1 MSTTL
6 APLTKLAGVKPAA
19 WPPQACETVRLLWR
33 VTLVL
38 TLVALPTALA
48 LAIDERMLGHFNV
61 WTKPLKF
68 QLALALQTATLAWA
82 LGQLTP
88 ALRRLAM
95 PRWLATGWVAVA
107 LYEASFITLQGARG
121 VASHFNR
128 ATLWESV
135 GGTLM
140 ASGAGALVLIV
151 VWVGLIALWQS
162 RQQRWAAMPLSI
174 GLGFV
179 LGGGLAAWTG
189 GDMGAARGYWPQ
201 PLVEPVQWMP
211 LTGWVLSQTDL
222 RIAHFAGLHQ
232 MQLLPALAA
241 FGILAGWRRAVVQGM
256 LAATAFASVP
266 AVWLLLQP

>member
-48 LAIDERMLGHFNV
+48 LAIDERLLGHFNV

-140 ASGAGALVLIV
+140 ASGAGVLVIIV

-222 RIAHFAGLHQ
+222 RIAHFVGLHQ
-232 MQLLPALAA
+232 MQFLPALAA

>member
-1 MSTTL
+1 MTTIHALLPRLDGVQL
-6 APLTKLAGVKPAA
+6 AAR
-19 WPPQACETVRLLWR
+19 PQQAEVARLLWR

-38 TLVALPTALA
+38 MLAAVPTALA
-48 LAIDERMLGHFNV
+48 LAMDERMLGHFNV

-82 LGQLTP
+82 LGKLTP

-95 PRWLATGWVAVA
+95 PRWLALGWSAVA
-107 LYEASFITLQGARG
+107 LCEAGFITLQGARG

-128 ATLWESV
+128 ATPGESV
-135 GGTLM
+135 AGTLM
-140 ASGAGALVLIV
+140 ASGAGVLVLV
-151 VWVGLIALWQS
+151 TVWIGLIALWQS
-162 RQQRWAAMPLSI
+162 RQQRWSTLPLSI

-211 LTGWVLSQTDL
+211 VTGWVLSQTDL
-222 RIAHFAGLHQ
+222 RIAHFVGLHQ
-232 MQLLPALAA
+232 MQFLPALAA
-241 FGILAGWRRAVVQGM
+241 IGIRAGWRQRVGQGA
-256 LAATAFASVP
+256 L
-266 AVWLLLQP
+266 AVWLLLQS